1 MKKKRP
7 IFKFQK
13 FSKKQRQIFTW
24 WLPNSPVREAG
35 GIIADGAIRSGKTV
49 SMSLSYT
56 MWSMANY
63 DGQNFIMAGKTISSF
78 KRNVLQNLKLML
90 TSRGYHWIYHISG
103 DFPNMLEVSRNGRT
117 NYFYIFGGKDEGS
130 QDLVQG
136 ITAAGAFFDEV
147 ALMPES
153 FVNQATARCS
163 VEGATWWFNCNPS
176 GPMHWFKLEW
186 IDKRIKKRLLYLHFT
201 MDDNL
206 SLSEKVKEKY
216 RAMYDPYIDGRGIS
230 QPAFIEHME
239 DYGLSPVIQK
249 MVLSTRDV
257 VPNILHYVTDC
268 KKDVEK
274 VNVYL
279 ADVKDIELLRKELSG
294 VEGIVISSSLYNN
307 LEINALGATKGI
319 ALMWL
324 AGYLGIAPE
333 ATMAFGDGE
342 NDLSMLEAA
351 GVGIAM
357 GNGLDI
363 AKNAADQ
370 ITLTNDEDGAADAI
384 ERLIFN

>member
-1 MKKKRP
+1 MMTIGLIALDLDGTLLDSQKNLSERNRRALERCARMGIQIVPTTGRAVDGITREFFKMLHTREVRSLPGVNYAISTNGGTVADLARGISLKRC
-7 IFKFQK
+7 
-13 FSKKQRQIFTW
+13 T
-24 WLPNSPVREAG
+24 
-35 GIIADGAIRSGKTV
+35 
-49 SMSLSYT
+49 LSN
-56 MWSMANY
+56 AK
-63 DGQNFIMAGKTISSF
+63 A
-78 KRNVLQNLKLML
+78 
-90 TSRGYHWIYHISG
+90 
-103 DFPNMLEVSRNGRT
+103 LEV
-117 NYFYIFGGKDEGS
+117 
-130 QDLVQG
+130 LG
-136 ITAAGAFFDEV
+136 I
-147 ALMPES
+147 
-153 FVNQATARCS
+153 
-163 VEGATWWFNCNPS
+163 
-176 GPMHWFKLEW
+176 
-186 IDKRIKKRLLYLHFT
+186 
-201 MDDNL
+201 
-206 SLSEKVKEKY
+206 VKKY

-279 ADVKDIELLRKELSG
+279 ADVKDIEPLRKELSG

-370 ITLTNDEDGAADAI
+370 ITLTNDEDGVADAI

>member
-1 MKKKRP
+1 MMTIGLIALDLDGTLLDSQKNLSERNRRALERCARMGIQIVPTTGRAVDGITQEVRSLPGVNYAISTNGGTVADLVKGTSLKRC
-7 IFKFQK
+7 
-13 FSKKQRQIFTW
+13 T
-24 WLPNSPVREAG
+24 
-35 GIIADGAIRSGKTV
+35 
-49 SMSLSYT
+49 LSN
-56 MWSMANY
+56 AK
-63 DGQNFIMAGKTISSF
+63 A
-78 KRNVLQNLKLML
+78 
-90 TSRGYHWIYHISG
+90 
-103 DFPNMLEVSRNGRT
+103 LEVMD
-117 NYFYIFGGKDEGS
+117 I
-130 QDLVQG
+130 V
-136 ITAAGAFFDEV
+136 
-147 ALMPES
+147 
-153 FVNQATARCS
+153 
-163 VEGATWWFNCNPS
+163 
-176 GPMHWFKLEW
+176 
-186 IDKRIKKRLLYLHFT
+186 KR
-201 MDDNL
+201 
-206 SLSEKVKEKY
+206 Y

-279 ADVKDIELLRKELSG
+279 ADVKDIEPLRKELSG

-370 ITLTNDEDGAADAI
+370 VTLTNDEDGVADAI

>member
-1 MKKKRP
+1 
-7 IFKFQK
+7 
-13 FSKKQRQIFTW
+13 
-24 WLPNSPVREAG
+24 
-35 GIIADGAIRSGKTV
+35 
-49 SMSLSYT
+49 
-56 MWSMANY
+56 
-63 DGQNFIMAGKTISSF
+63 
-78 KRNVLQNLKLML
+78 
-90 TSRGYHWIYHISG
+90 
-103 DFPNMLEVSRNGRT
+103 
-117 NYFYIFGGKDEGS
+117 
-130 QDLVQG
+130 
-136 ITAAGAFFDEV
+136 
-147 ALMPES
+147 
-153 FVNQATARCS
+153 
-163 VEGATWWFNCNPS
+163 
-176 GPMHWFKLEW
+176 
-186 IDKRIKKRLLYLHFT
+186 
-201 MDDNL
+201 
-206 SLSEKVKEKY
+206 
-216 RAMYDPYIDGRGIS
+216 MYDPYIDGRGIS
-230 QPAFIEHME
+230 QPEFIGHME
-239 DYGLSPVIQK
+239 DFGLSPVIQK

-257 VPNILHYVTDC
+257 VPNILNYVTEC

-279 ADVKDIELLRKELSG
+279 ADVKDIEPLRKELSG

-370 ITLTNDEDGAADAI
+370 ITLTNDVDGVADAI